1 MKKKYQLVLPEIILI
16 IICIYWLID
25 NYVINNHFNPIAFCV
40 FLILVIQ
47 VFIQNKYV
55 GFSMALLISLF
66 SLYMVLAV
74 FSEFNDF
81 HTLSIEAF
89 QFLVFG
95 LLLCFLGFSSA
106 FAMFYKF
113 LPKVF

>member
-1 MKKKYQLVLPEIILI
+1 MKKYLLILPEFILI
-16 IICIYWLID
+16 GLSAYWLLDIFIGND
-25 NYVINNHFNPIAFCV
+25 YFNPIAFCV
-40 FLILVIQ
+40 FLMLLLQ

-55 GFSMALLISLF
+55 GFSLASLISLF

-81 HTLSIEAF
+81 HTLSFEAF

-95 LLLCFLGFSSA
+95 LLLCFLGFCSA
-106 FAMFYKF
+106 IAMFYKF